1 MTKAK
6 RAVDKTEIG
15 DEQKELEQRLKRTLA
30 DYQNLE
36 RRVTE
41 EKQML
46 GTMYTQIVIEKF
58 LPVLD
63 NLENAQKHLKDEG
76 IEMVLKQFKDVLN
89 REGVEELGTEGETFD
104 PQNHEAIETVEGE
117 KEGTVAKVIAKGY
130 KIENRVVRPAKVI
143 VTKTKEAE
151 LENAQSQNQEVT
163 EISN

>member
-1 MTKAK
+1 MAKAK
-6 RAVDKTEIG
+6 KSDKTEIG
-15 DEQKELEQRLKRTLA
+15 EELKDLEQRLKRALA

-36 RRVTE
+36 RRVAE

-63 NLENAQKHLKDEG
+63 NLENAQKHLKDKG
-76 IEMVLKQFKDVLN
+76 IEMVLKQFKDVLI
-89 REGVEELGTEGETFD
+89 REGVEEIGAEGETFD

-117 KEGTVAKVIAKGY
+117 KEGTVAKVISKGY
-130 KIENRVVRPAKVI
+130 KIENRVVRPAKVV
-143 VTKTKEAE
+143 VTKAA
-151 LENAQSQNQEVT
+151 AQSENNIEKEVS